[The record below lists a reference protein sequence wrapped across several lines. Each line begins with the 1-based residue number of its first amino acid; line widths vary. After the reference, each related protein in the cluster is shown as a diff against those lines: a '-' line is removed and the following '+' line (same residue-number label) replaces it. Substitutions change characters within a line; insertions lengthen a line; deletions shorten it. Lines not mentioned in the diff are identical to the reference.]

1 MWGIVGMM
9 PTKSCE
15 MCPRKCGAD
24 RTGGFGFCGSNDKI
38 KVAKVMLHKW
48 EEPCISLGKGSGA
61 IFFSNCPLK
70 CIFCQNYEI
79 SQLGK
84 GKEITKGE
92 LIEIIKDLE
101 KRGAENINLVSPT
114 QYADQILEVLKE
126 YKPKVPVVWNT
137 NSYENVENIE
147 KLKGLVDIFLADLKY
162 FDSDISKEYSAC
174 VDYFEKS
181 SMAIKKMR
189 EITADS
195 FCGEKMMSGLIV
207 RHLVLPGHVT
217 DSKRVFDWIAEVV
230 GENTIVSVMNQY
242 VPCYKAKNH
251 KLLNRKV
258 KQSEYD
264 EVCDYVINLGF
275 ENGYFQS
282 QESACE
288 EFIPD
293 FTKFLD

>member
-1 MWGIVGMM
+1 MWEIVGMM
-9 PTKSCE
+9 PTNRCE
-15 MCPRKCGAD
+15 MCPRKCGAN
-24 RTGGFGFCGSNDKI
+24 RKERVGLCGSNEKM
-38 KVAKVMLHKW
+38 KVAKIMLHNW

-79 SQLGK
+79 SQLGR
-84 GKEITKGE
+84 GREISKED

-114 QYADQILEVLKE
+114 QYTDQIVEALKE
-126 YKPKVPVVWNT
+126 YKPNIPVVWNT
-137 NSYENVENIE
+137 NGYENVENIE
-147 KLKGLVDIFLADLKY
+147 KLKGLVDIFLTDLKY
-162 FDSDISKEYSAC
+162 FDSDLSKELSSC
-174 VDYFEKS
+174 GDYFEKTS
-181 SMAIKKMR
+181 LAILKMR
-189 EITADS
+189 EVVSDE

-207 RHLVLPGHVT
+207 RHLVLPGCVS
-217 DSKRVFDWIAEVV
+217 DSGQVFDWIARVI
-230 GENTIVSVMNQY
+230 GKNTIVSVMNQY
-242 VPCYKAKNH
+242 VPYYKAKNH

-258 KQSEYD
+258 TLSEYN
-264 EVCDYVINLGF
+264 EVCDYVLSLGF